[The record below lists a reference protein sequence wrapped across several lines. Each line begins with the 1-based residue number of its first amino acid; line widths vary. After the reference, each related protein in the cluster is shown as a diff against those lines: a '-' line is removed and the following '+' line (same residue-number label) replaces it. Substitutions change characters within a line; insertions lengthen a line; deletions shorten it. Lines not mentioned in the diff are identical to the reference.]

1 MSNLSLPKMTYVT
14 LSGMLS
20 NAEAK
25 GKFNPLKIAYETTI
39 ERLPRTVNGTPR
51 YVILV
56 RHHRN
61 PIAEI
66 GPDYFTLDNAGW
78 HSVTTANR
86 LNRILRDNQ
95 TVLPNDPNTDRLWYF
110 VHVKRGEML
119 LSGRNVH
126 GETQYG
132 IRNFYEHSPHFSR
145 VSSDAHFVLH
155 G

>member
-25 GKFNPLKIAYETTI
+25 GKSNPLKIAYETTI
-39 ERLPRTVNGTPR
+39 ERIRGT
-51 YVILV
+51 VILV
-56 RHHRN
+56 RHHGN

-66 GPDYFTLDNAGW
+66 GPYYFTLDNAGW

-86 LNRILRDNQ
+86 LNQILKDNQ

-110 VHVKRGEML
+110 VHIKHGEML

-126 GETQYG
+126 GETVYG
-132 IRNFYEHSPHFSR
+132 IRNFYTHSPHFSR

-155 G
+155 GGL